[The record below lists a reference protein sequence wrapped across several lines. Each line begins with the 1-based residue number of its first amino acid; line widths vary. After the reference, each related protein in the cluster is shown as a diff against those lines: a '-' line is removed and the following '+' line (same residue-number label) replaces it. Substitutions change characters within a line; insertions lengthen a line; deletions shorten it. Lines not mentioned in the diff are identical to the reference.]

1 MVICRGFWPGRSKR
15 FALAIVLAV
24 SLVFGANEA
33 IAAQIAG
40 VPPALP
46 PDMQRQ
52 VEIYFGNDFFGD
64 GGDTDD
70 YRTQQLS
77 LTGAVGERWM
87 FVIDHSILT
96 LEEPQSGPEGRLDQ
110 LSGSLGYRFFI
121 DEDSRV
127 RQSFDAGIGFRYSG
141 DVAGARIQNGFHQ
154 IINNEIKTMP
164 YVDTDRVDG
173 TVWAAFDRTGGLKI
187 DASVPLLGDGWQ
199 LGYWGRG
206 TTLLTTDAQW
216 DGDLRVAATAQKRWF
231 QGWLG
236 VQANW
241 REGYDRDNVQ
251 RETARNEDGTG
262 LVFGLRFGPVIIETE
277 QQFNGDSSSGH
288 MSIVSTGQALPRLAY
303 GTNKFSIATGL
314 TLPDVTV
321 SLQGRWTN
329 CNLLR
334 CGEFWQRA
342 LMLDVR
348 YGKPQFGSEVDR
360 FVETIQVA
368 GALEFA
374 RPLLDDLDWM
384 MVYASAGLGW
394 RSEQLQGEGDLG
406 GQQSAT
412 VERPGLVGDTGV
424 RFSTSAQNDSLNFM
438 IQLGLSAWLPSSDG
452 TVEFAGEIERLQ
464 RPELVLLAGLM
475 LEFR

>member
-1 MVICRGFWPGRSKR
+1 MPV
-15 FALAIVLAV
+15 IVLAGA
-24 SLVFGANEA
+24 LVFGANEA
-33 IAAQIAG
+33 FAAQIAG

-52 VEIYFGNDFFGD
+52 VEIFFGNDFFGD
-64 GGDTDD
+64 GGARDD
-70 YRTQQLS
+70 FRTQQLS
-77 LTGAVGERWM
+77 LTAAVGERWM

-96 LEEPQSGPEGRLDQ
+96 LEEPGLGPEGRLDQ
-110 LSGSLGYRFFI
+110 FSGSLGYRFFN
-121 DEDSRV
+121 DQGSHV

-141 DVAGARIQNGFHQ
+141 DIAGSRIQNGFHQ

-164 YVDTDRVDG
+164 YVDTERTDG
-173 TVWAAFDRTGGLKI
+173 TLWAVFDRTGTLKY

-216 DGDLRVAATAQKRWF
+216 DGDVRVAATAGRRWF
-231 QGWLG
+231 QSWLG
-236 VQANW
+236 VQLNW

-251 RETARNEDGTG
+251 EQTARNEDGTG
-262 LVFGLRFGPVIIETE
+262 IVFGLRFGPILIETE

-288 MSIVSTGQALPRLAY
+288 LSFVSTGQALPRLAY
-303 GTNKFSIATGL
+303 GTNKFSIQGGL
-314 TLPDVTV
+314 TMPDITV

-334 CGEFWQRA
+334 CGESWQRA
-342 LMLDVR
+342 LVLDAR
-348 YGKPQFGSEVDR
+348 YGKPQFGAEVDR

-368 GALEFA
+368 GALEFE

-384 MVYASAGLGW
+384 TVYASAGLGW

-406 GQQSAT
+406 GQQSET
-412 VERPGLVGDTGV
+412 VQRPGLVADTGV
-424 RFSTSAQNDSLNFM
+424 RFSTSAQSDSLNFM
-438 IQLGLSAWLPSSDG
+438 IQLGLSGWLPSSDG
-452 TVEFAGEIERLQ
+452 TVEFAGEEERLQ
-464 RPELVLLAGLM
+464 RPRLVLLAGLM
-475 LEFR
+475 LEFL